1 MLCAV
6 RLTNIKGKTMNTK
19 QILFIIMANL
29 LNIDVANTIF
39 EQLSVG
45 WYVYLILTGLLFA
58 VCSLIL
64 RDEK

>member
-1 MLCAV
+1 
-6 RLTNIKGKTMNTK
+6 MNTK

-39 EQLSVG
+39 KQLSVG
-45 WYVYLILTGLLFA
+45 WYAYLILTAVLFA